1 MNQIAVVSALSKQDP
16 EEMGHIIH
24 TGKNGLKP

>member
-1 MNQIAVVSALSKQDP
+1 MNQIVVISALAKQDP

-24 TGKNGLKP
+24 TGKNSLKP